1 MMENLRVNGDRTGMT
16 VLPFAFEPRTDL
28 DALFSTLATRHLDA
42 LQVISDPSI
51 NDVRYRLA
59 ELALAHRLPL
69 FSTSSL
75 FAEAGSLI
83 SYGASVN
90 KVLRRMGYYVKKIL
104 DGAEAGDLPVEQ
116 PTELELIV
124 NLKTAH
130 ALDLK
135 MPPLLL
141 ARADAVIE

>member
-1 MMENLRVNGDRTGMT
+1 
-16 VLPFAFEPRTDL
+16 
-28 DALFSTLATRHLDA
+28 
-42 LQVISDPSI
+42 
-51 NDVRYRLA
+51 
-59 ELALAHRLPL
+59 
-69 FSTSSL
+69 
-75 FAEAGSLI
+75 
-83 SYGASVN
+83 
-90 KVLRRMGYYVKKIL
+90 MGYYVKKIL